1 MIKRKICLIGAYA
14 VGKTSLVRRFVSG
27 VFSEAYLTTVGIK
40 IDQRAT
46 RLPDGR
52 EALLMIWDL
61 AGRDEFEA
69 VRKSYLSGASG
80 FVFVADGTR
89 RETLDAVA
97 EEMAEIEP
105 LYPGL
110 PAVLLINKRDLS
122 ADWEIDESTLSAWRD
137 RGLSVHLT
145 SARSGEQ
152 VAEAFD
158 DLAARMAGDAEKV

>member
-27 VFSEAYLTTVGIK
+27 VFSEDYLTTVGVK
-40 IDQRAT
+40 IDQRST
-46 RLPDGR
+46 RLADGR
-52 EALLMIWDL
+52 EVRLMIWDL

-80 FVFVADGTR
+80 LVFVADGTR

-97 EEMAEIEP
+97 DELTEIEP
-105 LYPGL
+105 SFPGL
-110 PAVLLINKRDLS
+110 PAVLLINKRDLA
-122 ADWEIDESTLSAWRD
+122 ADWAIDEATLAAWRG
-137 RGLSVHLT
+137 RGLTVHLT
-145 SARSGEQ
+145 SARTGEQ

-158 DLAARMAGDAEKV
+158 DLACRMAGDPEEI